1 MAMSSMGSMSTA
13 SSSVT
18 PPGSLKHARHD
29 QGEWPKVP
37 VARKIWNA
45 IFWTG
50 CFIGLAAIVV
60 PLVWLAAGIIGRALP
75 HWQWSVLTTNTT
87 GTGGGLKQAILGTI
101 YITLGVV
108 IIGGT
113 VSILT
118 GLYLAEFATGRHRGI
133 LRGGYEVLAGIPSI
147 VMGYVGFIA
156 LVVGLHWGFGL
167 LPAVLVIS
175 VICIP
180 YLTKATETSLNQVP
194 SAYRDGAEALGLP
207 VTWTL
212 RRIVL
217 KTALP
222 GIVTGLLV
230 AIAISISETAPLL
243 LTAGW
248 SFFDPTHQ
256 LTNSPV
262 AFLTYPVW
270 TYYAS
275 PYKAQQY
282 LAYDAALLL
291 FVLVLIVII
300 LGRVVVAFSRRHA
313 E

>member
-1 MAMSSMGSMSTA
+1 MSSL
-13 SSSVT
+13 
-18 PPGSLKHARHD
+18 GSLGDTSPAAPPTGPTVGSYRHTA
-29 QGEWPKVP
+29 GLPHVP
-37 VARKIWNA
+37 VSRKIWNA
-45 IFWTG
+45 VFWAL
-50 CFIGLAAIVV
+50 CFVGLAAIVV
-60 PLVWLAAGIIGRALP
+60 PLVWLAAGIVARALP

-87 GTGGGLKQAILGTI
+87 GTGGGLKQAILGTL

-108 IIGGT
+108 IIGGGIS
-113 VSILT
+113 VLT
-118 GLYLAEFATGRHRGI
+118 GMYLAEFATGRHRGF

-156 LVVGLHWGFGL
+156 LVLGLHMGFGL
-167 LPAVLVIS
+167 LPAVLVLS
-175 VICIP
+175 VITIP

-194 SAYRDGAEALGLP
+194 SSYREGAEALGLP

-217 KTALP
+217 KSALP

-248 SFFDPTHQ
+248 SFFDPSAH

-275 PYKAQQY
+275 PYQAQQY

-291 FVLVLIVII
+291 FVLVLIII
-300 LGRVVVAFSRRHA
+300 VLGRVVVAMSRRNA

>member
-1 MAMSSMGSMSTA
+1 MSSLGSVGGTSPVA
-13 SSSVT
+13 Q
-18 PPGSLKHARHD
+18 PPSPAVGGRQHTSGLPH
-29 QGEWPKVP
+29 VP
-37 VARKIWNA
+37 VSRKIWNA
-45 IFWTG
+45 VFWTL
-50 CFIGLAAIVV
+50 CFVGLAVIIV
-60 PLVWLAAGIIGRALP
+60 PLVWLAGGIIANALP

-87 GTGGGLKQAILGTI
+87 GTGGGLKQAIIGTL

-108 IIGGT
+108 VIGGT
-113 VSILT
+113 VSVLT
-118 GLYLAEFATGRHRGI
+118 GMYLAEFATGRHRGF

-156 LVVGLHWGFGL
+156 LVLGLHMGFGL
-167 LPAVLVIS
+167 LPAVLVLS
-175 VICIP
+175 VITIP

-194 SAYRDGAEALGLP
+194 SSYREGAEALGLP

-217 KTALP
+217 KSALP

-248 SFFDPTHQ
+248 SFFDPSAH

-275 PYKAQQY
+275 PYQAQQY

-291 FVLVLIVII
+291 FILVLIII
-300 LGRVVVAFSRRHA
+300 VLGRVVVSLSRRNA

>member
-1 MAMSSMGSMSTA
+1 MSGLGSMGAAA
-13 SSSVT
+13 SPVE
-18 PPGSLKHARHD
+18 PPGARHSGKLD
-29 QGEWPKVP
+29 PRDWPAVP
-37 VARKIWNA
+37 ARRKIGNA
-45 IFWTG
+45 IFWACG
-50 CFIGLAAIVV
+50 FIALAAIVV
-60 PLVWLAAGIIGRALP
+60 PLVWLAAGIIYRAVP

-87 GTGGGLKQAILGTI
+87 GTGGGLHQAILGTL

-108 IIGGT
+108 IIGGGI
-113 VSILT
+113 SILT
-118 GLYLAEFATGRHRGI
+118 GLYLAEFATGRHRGV

-175 VICIP
+175 VIAIP
-180 YLTKATETSLNQVP
+180 YLTKATETSLGQVP
-194 SAYRDGAEALGLP
+194 SSYRDGAEALGLP

-217 KTALP
+217 KAALP

-275 PYKAQQY
+275 PYPAQTY

-291 FVLVLIVII
+291 FVLVLIVIV
-300 LGRVVVAFSRRHA
+300 LGRVVVAISRRHS

>member
-1 MAMSSMGSMSTA
+1 MSSLGSVGGTSPVA
-13 SSSVT
+13 Q
-18 PPGSLKHARHD
+18 PPSPAVGGRQHTSGLPH
-29 QGEWPKVP
+29 VP
-37 VARKIWNA
+37 VSRKIWNA
-45 IFWTG
+45 VFWTL
-50 CFIGLAAIVV
+50 CFVGLAVIIV
-60 PLVWLAAGIIGRALP
+60 PLVWLAGGIIANALP

-87 GTGGGLKQAILGTI
+87 GTGGGLKQAIIGTL

-108 IIGGT
+108 VIGGT
-113 VSILT
+113 VSVLT
-118 GLYLAEFATGRHRGI
+118 GMYLAEFATGRHRGF

-156 LVVGLHWGFGL
+156 LVLGLHMGFGL
-167 LPAVLVIS
+167 LPAVLVLS
-175 VICIP
+175 VITIP

-194 SAYRDGAEALGLP
+194 SSYREGAEALGLP

-217 KTALP
+217 KSALP

-248 SFFDPTHQ
+248 SFFDPSAH

-275 PYKAQQY
+275 PYQAQQY

-300 LGRVVVAFSRRHA
+300 LGRVVVAMSRRNA

>member
-1 MAMSSMGSMSTA
+1 MTRMGSMSTA

-18 PPGSLKHARHD
+18 PPGTLKPARHD
-29 QGEWPKVP
+29 ATDWPRVP
-37 VARKIWNA
+37 VGRKIWNA
-45 IFWTG
+45 VFWG
-50 CFIGLAAIVV
+50 LCFVGLALIVV
-60 PLVWLAAGIIGRALP
+60 PLVWLAGGIIVKAVP

-87 GTGGGLKQAILGTI
+87 GTGGGLHQAILGTL

-113 VSILT
+113 VSVLT
-118 GLYLAEFATGRHRGI
+118 GMYLSEFATGRHRGI

-167 LPAVLVIS
+167 LPAVLVLS
-175 VICIP
+175 VITIP
-180 YLTKATETSLNQVP
+180 YLTKATETSLAQVP

-212 RRIVL
+212 RKIVF
-217 KTALP
+217 KSAIP

-230 AIAISISETAPLL
+230 AIAISVSETAPLL

-275 PYKAQQY
+275 PYQAQEY

-300 LGRVVVAFSRRHA
+300 LGRVVVAISRRNA

>member
-1 MAMSSMGSMSTA
+1 MSSLGSVGGTS
-13 SSSVT
+13 
-18 PPGSLKHARHD
+18 
-29 QGEWPKVP
+29 P
-37 VARKIWNA
+37 VAQPPSPTVGGRQHTSGLPHVPASRKIWNA
-45 IFWTG
+45 VFWIL
-50 CFIGLAAIVV
+50 CFVGLAVIIV
-60 PLVWLAAGIIGRALP
+60 PLVWLAGGILANALP

-87 GTGGGLKQAILGTI
+87 GTGGGLKQAIIGTL

-108 IIGGT
+108 VIGGT
-113 VSILT
+113 VSVLT
-118 GLYLAEFATGRHRGI
+118 GMYLAEFATGRHRGF

-156 LVVGLHWGFGL
+156 LVLGLHMGFGL
-167 LPAVLVIS
+167 LPAVLVLS
-175 VICIP
+175 VITIP

-194 SAYRDGAEALGLP
+194 SSYREGAEALGLP

-217 KTALP
+217 KSALP

-248 SFFDPTHQ
+248 SFFDPSAH

-275 PYKAQQY
+275 PYQAQQY

-291 FVLVLIVII
+291 FVLVLIII
-300 LGRVVVAFSRRHA
+300 VLGRVVVALSRRNA

>member
-1 MAMSSMGSMSTA
+1 MGGA

-18 PPGSLKHARHD
+18 PPGSMKHGRGDASDWPAVSAR
-29 QGEWPKVP
+29 
-37 VARKIWNA
+37 RKIWNA
-45 IFWTG
+45 IFWGG
-50 CFIGLAAIVV
+50 CFVALAAVVV
-60 PLVWLAAGIIGRALP
+60 PLLWLAGGIIARAVP
-75 HWQWSVLTTNTT
+75 HWQWNVLTTNTT
-87 GTGGGLKQAILGTI
+87 GTGGGLKNAILGTL
-101 YITLGVV
+101 YITAGVV
-108 IIGGT
+108 VVAGIT
-113 VSILT
+113 SVLT

-156 LVVGLHWGFGL
+156 LVIGLHWSFGL

-175 VICIP
+175 VIVIP
-180 YLTKATETSLNQVP
+180 YLTKATETSLSQVP
-194 SAYRDGAEALGLP
+194 SSYRDGAEALGLP
-207 VTWTL
+207 AVWTL
-212 RRIVL
+212 RKIVL
-217 KTALP
+217 KSAVP
-222 GIVTGLLV
+222 GIITGLLV
-230 AIAISISETAPLL
+230 AIAISVSETAPLL

-248 SFFDPTHQ
+248 SFFDPTGQ
-256 LTNSPV
+256 LTHSPI

-275 PYKAQQY
+275 PYKAQEY

-300 LGRVVVAFSRRHA
+300 LGRVVVAISRRHA

>member
-1 MAMSSMGSMSTA
+1 MGSMSTA
-13 SSSVT
+13 SSSAT
-18 PPGSLKHARHD
+18 PPGSLKPARHD
-29 QGEWPKVP
+29 ADNWPRVP
-37 VARKIWNA
+37 VGRKIWNRV
-45 IFWTG
+45 FWG
-50 CFIGLAAIVV
+50 LCFVGLAVIVV
-60 PLVWLAAGIIGRALP
+60 PLVWLAGGIIVRAVP

-87 GTGGGLKQAILGTI
+87 GTGGGLHQAILGTL
-101 YITLGVV
+101 YITLGVL

-118 GLYLAEFATGRHRGI
+118 GMYLAEFATGRHRGI

-167 LPAVLVIS
+167 LPAVLVLS
-175 VICIP
+175 VITIP
-180 YLTKATETSLNQVP
+180 YLTKATETSLTQVP
-194 SAYRDGAEALGLP
+194 SSYRDGAEALGLP
-207 VTWTL
+207 PTWTL
-212 RRIVL
+212 RKIVF
-217 KTALP
+217 KAALP
-222 GIVTGLLV
+222 GIVTGMLV

-270 TYYAS
+270 TFYSS
-275 PYKAQQY
+275 PYPAQEY

-291 FVLVLIVII
+291 FVFVLIVIV
-300 LGRVVVAFSRRHA
+300 LGRVVVAISRRNS

>member
-1 MAMSSMGSMSTA
+1 MSGLGSMGSA
-13 SSSVT
+13 SSPVAA
-18 PPGSLKHARHD
+18 PGSMQHHRHD
-29 QGEWPKVP
+29 PANWPSVP
-37 VARKIWNA
+37 VGRKIWNA
-45 IFWTG
+45 VWWG
-50 CFIGLAAIVV
+50 ACFVGLAAIVV
-60 PLVWLAAGIIGRALP
+60 PLVWLAGGIIVKALP

-87 GTGGGLKQAILGTI
+87 GTGGGLKQAILGTL
-101 YITLGVV
+101 YITLGVL

-118 GLYLAEFATGRHRGI
+118 GLYLAEFATGRHRGV

-167 LPAVLVIS
+167 LPAVLVLS
-175 VICIP
+175 VITIP
-180 YLTKATETSLNQVP
+180 YLTKATETALSQVP
-194 SAYRDGAEALGLP
+194 SSYRDGAEALGLP

-212 RRIVL
+212 RKIVL
-217 KTALP
+217 KAAVP

-270 TYYAS
+270 TYYFS
-275 PYKAQQY
+275 PYPAQQY

-291 FVLVLIVII
+291 FVLVLIVIV
-300 LGRVVVAFSRRHA
+300 LGRVVVAISRRHA

>member
-1 MAMSSMGSMSTA
+1 MSSMGSMGTA

-18 PPGSLKHARHD
+18 PPGSLKPARHD
-29 QGEWPKVP
+29 AADWPAVP
-37 VARKIWNA
+37 VGRKIWNA
-45 IFWTG
+45 IWWG
-50 CFIGLAAIVV
+50 CCFIGLAAIVV
-60 PLVWLAAGIIGRALP
+60 PLVWLAGGVILRAVP

-87 GTGGGLKQAILGTI
+87 GTGGGLKQAILGTL
-101 YITLGVV
+101 YITAGVV

-113 VSILT
+113 VSVLT

-175 VICIP
+175 VITIP
-180 YLTKATETSLNQVP
+180 YLTKATETSLGQVP
-194 SAYRDGAEALGLP
+194 SSYRDGAEALALP
-207 VTWTL
+207 TTWTL

-217 KTALP
+217 KSALP

-256 LTNSPV
+256 LTNSPI

-270 TYYAS
+270 TFYAS

-291 FVLVLIVII
+291 FVLVLIVIV
-300 LGRVVVAFSRRHA
+300 LGRVVVSFSRRHA

>member
-1 MAMSSMGSMSTA
+1 M
-13 SSSVT
+13 
-18 PPGSLKHARHD
+18 PRR
-29 QGEWPKVP
+29 
-37 VARKIWNA
+37 RKIWNA
-45 IFWTG
+45 IFWGG
-50 CFIGLAAIVV
+50 CFTALAAVVV
-60 PLVWLAAGIIGRALP
+60 PLVWLAVGIVARAVP

-87 GTGGGLKQAILGTI
+87 GTGGGLKNAILGTL
-101 YITLGVV
+101 YITAGVV
-108 IIGGT
+108 IIAGT
-113 VSILT
+113 ISVLT
-118 GLYLAEFATGRHRGI
+118 GVYLAEFATGRHRGI

-156 LVVGLHWGFGL
+156 LVIGLHWGYGL

-175 VICIP
+175 VIAIP

-194 SAYRDGAEALGLP
+194 SSYRDGAEALGLP
-207 VTWTL
+207 PTWTL
-212 RRIVL
+212 RKIVL
-217 KTALP
+217 KSAVP
-222 GIVTGLLV
+222 GIVTGLLI

-248 SFFDPTHQ
+248 SFFDPTHH

-270 TYYAS
+270 TFYAS
-275 PYKAQQY
+275 PYPAQQY

-291 FVLVLIVII
+291 FVLVLIII
-300 LGRVVVAFSRRHA
+300 VLGRVVVSFSRRHA